1 MKVLLSAYACE
12 PNKGSEPGVGWNW
25 AIEIA
30 RLGHK
35 VWVLTRANNQPSID
49 SERFNLPK
57 RIISISYT
65 MTYPAG
71 RVGIKEAKRG
81 HISIMFYGSLEH
93 IFLLRKFIERRILTL
108 FITLLLV

>member
-49 SERFNLPK
+49 SKYLSLPEKNNLRF
-57 RIISISYT
+57 
-65 MTYPAG
+65 
-71 RVGIKEAKRG
+71 
-81 HISIMFYGSLEH
+81 
-93 IFLLRKFIERRILTL
+93 FIL
-108 FITLLLV
+108 